1 MKKIATIALALLG
14 VLAAGVGGAHAEPR
28 RIERSGMTISVV
40 HTGDDSVGRRFAYAV
55 REKIRESA
63 SYLLT
68 QADVA
73 RIEIHIVTLDASSLG
88 NTGLQS
94 AVSIVFVGAGPKV
107 PPIYLDMEVRI
118 VGRQRIHEA
127 AEDVVAA
134 IDQLVQ

>member
-88 NTGLQS
+88 NTGLQ
-94 AVSIVFVGAGPKV
+94 FTKLP
-107 PPIYLDMEVRI
+107 RT
-118 VGRQRIHEA
+118 
-127 AEDVVAA
+127 
-134 IDQLVQ
+134 